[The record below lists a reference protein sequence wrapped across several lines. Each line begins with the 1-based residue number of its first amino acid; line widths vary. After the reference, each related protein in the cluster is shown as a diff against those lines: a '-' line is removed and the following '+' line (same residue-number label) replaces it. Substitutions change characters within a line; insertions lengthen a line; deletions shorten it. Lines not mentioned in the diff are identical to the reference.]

1 MNGVGDPRPDHWKG
15 YGPFQQVKHELID
28 AYLKAWFPKLGLWSG
43 KVVYFDT
50 HAGRGS
56 YAGDNPGSP
65 LVALRTLL
73 DHTARDQLL
82 ENSEFRFVFL
92 ELDEQ
97 NASELRGEVE
107 RIEDLP
113 RRIVVDVEPGDAFE
127 VLRRGVDALKSAG
140 QQMAPAFFFV
150 DPYGFS
156 LPGDLLAEIMEFER
170 VELFVNV
177 MWRELDMAMHQELK
191 AGHGQAENLDRL
203 FGGDAWRNIR
213 GETMVERAD
222 QGAKLLADRVGAK
235 WWTHVRMVSGGDAV
249 RFFLLHLTNHD
260 DGRDLMKECVWTVC
274 PGGSMS
280 VRRSENPNQ
289 FLLIEEKPDLA
300 PLRQWL
306 VARLQAGPV
315 LRDVLKEEL
324 RSKIWRWKHLG
335 DVEAE
340 LKQQKRLRRRGGSLS
355 LLPKQEALFH

>member
-1 MNGVGDPRPDHWKG
+1 MDRFVDPQPDHWRD

-28 AYLKAWFPKLGLWSG
+28 AYLKGWFPKLGFWSG
-43 KVVYFDT
+43 RVVYFDT

-73 DHTARDQLL
+73 NHAARDRLL

-92 ELDEQ
+92 ERDEQ
-97 NASELRGEVE
+97 NASELRREVE
-107 RIEDLP
+107 RIEELP
-113 RRIVVDVEPGDAFE
+113 RRIFVDVEPGDAFE
-127 VLRRGVDALKSAG
+127 VLRREVDALKSAG
-140 QQMAPAFFFV
+140 QQMAPAFLFV

-177 MWRELDMAMHQELK
+177 MWRELDMAMRQEPK
-191 AGHGQAENLDRL
+191 AGDGQAENLDRL

-222 QGAKLLADRVGAK
+222 QAAKLLADRVAAK

-260 DGRDLMKECVWTVC
+260 DGRDLMKDCVWKAC
-274 PGGSMS
+274 PGGNMS

-289 FLLIEEKPDLA
+289 FFLVEPEPDLRGLGEWVSQRLRGG
-300 PLRQWL
+300 PLT
-306 VARLQAGPV
+306 
-315 LRDVLKEEL
+315 RDALNQEL
-324 RSKIWRWKHLG
+324 RSTVWLPRHLREVETELIKHG
-335 DVEAE
+335 EIE
-340 LKQQKRLRRRGGSLS
+340 RRGKLLS
-355 LLPKQEALFH
+355 IASQGRLF